1 MSSSSASSSSSLSVL
16 QGLPE
21 LLQISRE
28 YALLGQYQTSLTYYD
43 GFNAQLNQFLVRV
56 QCMRTLAVMFF

>member
-1 MSSSSASSSSSLSVL
+1 MSSTASVL

-28 YALLGQYQTSLTYYD
+28 YALLGQYQTALTYYD
-43 GFNAQLNQFLVRV
+43 GFNAQLNQFLVRS
-56 QCMRTLAVMFF
+56 LARRRGARCVF